1 MSSLPTQL
9 YDGLIVGQYP
19 TGWYNASGSF
29 YAKAV
34 SVAADR
40 YTLLSHIQIQAD
52 VGLPGSS
59 VSLSQSSQTTLDL
72 SVATNWASTSPTDYT
87 VAGNR
92 AGKDFYVYGCVP
104 TSGSIIKL
112 VLSSN
117 GSAPTGY
124 TTANSRL
131 LGGFHCLC
139 VAAGT
144 ISSHPASGYVAGD
157 IIPNSVWDL
166 NWYAESGIQQ
176 GMALDNEINQWV
188 YIYPASGTTAAPVSV
203 FGGTVIVSANW
214 MDAVDA
220 GRVAKMRLPWDGEYQ
235 SLAALSNEGTNV
247 SGGVSPVTVGGHSDT
262 AGRRCI
268 SQFFLEDCTG
278 VWNHWLQDQSFQ
290 YDNSTWV
297 WTALPG
303 GKGYIYRE
311 GSKGD
316 VKVVAGGAY
325 ADGVNAGSRSRNMSY
340 ARSDSAATIGFRL
353 LARHINRNH

>member
-29 YAKAV
+29 YAKTV

-40 YTLLSHIQIQAD
+40 YTLLSPIQIQAD

-117 GSAPTGY
+117 GSTPTGY

-188 YIYPASGTTAAPVSV
+188 YIYPA
-203 FGGTVIVSANW
+203 
-214 MDAVDA
+214 
-220 GRVAKMRLPWDGEYQ
+220 R
-235 SLAALSNEGTNV
+235 
-247 SGGVSPVTVGGHSDT
+247 
-262 AGRRCI
+262 
-268 SQFFLEDCTG
+268 
-278 VWNHWLQDQSFQ
+278 
-290 YDNSTWV
+290 DNSSATKRLWRNCNCI
-297 WTALPG
+297 
-303 GKGYIYRE
+303 GKLDGCDRCRKS
-311 GSKGD
+311 SKDEITLGWRISII
-316 VKVVAGGAY
+316 
-325 ADGVNAGSRSRNMSY
+325 SRSVKRRNKRKWWRKSCY
-340 ARSDSAATIGFRL
+340 GWWS
-353 LARHINRNH
+353 